1 LAART
6 GRSTRSSGS
15 RGSAGRTGS
24 SYSRTGS
31 RRRRRNRRRR
41 SWWTE
46 GGTIKVLLAV
56 IAAFCLLGFIHFRNL
71 ADTARTRDLSDEVLA
86 YQGTVER
93 IAAEEGVG
101 DYTPY
106 LLAIMQVESKG
117 QGNDVMQSS
126 ESLGLSPNSLGPE
139 ESIRQA
145 CVYFAALLKIA
156 GNKECDILSVI
167 QAYNFGPGYLDYV
180 AGKGGKHS
188 FKLAEEFSGEKAS
201 WNKTKYMNPVA
212 IARNGGWRYTFGNM
226 FYADL
231 VTQYLIL

>member
-1 LAART
+1 MAART

-24 SYSRTGS
+24 SYSR
-31 RRRRRNRRRR
+31 RRRRNRRRR

-46 GGTIKVLLAV
+46 GGTIKVLLTV

-156 GNKECDILSVI
+156 ENKECDILSVI

-188 FKLAEEFSGEKAS
+188 FRLAEEFSGEKAS